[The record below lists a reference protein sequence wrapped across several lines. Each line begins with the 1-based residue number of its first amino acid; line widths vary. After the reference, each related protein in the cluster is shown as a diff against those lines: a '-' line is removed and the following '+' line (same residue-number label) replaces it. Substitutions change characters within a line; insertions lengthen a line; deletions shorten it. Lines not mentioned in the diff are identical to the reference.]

1 VAKPTYTKPLTATGG
16 AHAINVSFLLMAIF
30 VGLAVVFVALGPYLM
45 PDYYVTLITRA
56 FLFAVAVLTVSVLWG
71 LTGILTF
78 SQAAFFG
85 VGAYAAGLMFTHV
98 GFSMS
103 ALIVAVLLGII
114 VAMLLAAFIGWLAF
128 WHGATPIYVAVVTLV
143 IPIGVVQLIYAGGS
157 FTGASTG
164 LSGFEMIAMTRPQ
177 RYWLAGTTVLVLTIA
192 AWLFARSDYGRV
204 LRAIRENE
212 SRCRYLGIHT
222 SRVKTWLMIAMA
234 GVASVAGFIYAC
246 TGRAVAPEHA
256 DFVFGTELIVYAA
269 LAGRAFVV
277 AAVVGTLGLEALSG
291 YVSSLLPFSWR
302 LFIGLLFVLV
312 ILYLPQGLLPP
323 IGELAGR
330 ALTRALRALS
340 PHTAFVDDQTSPTE
354 VARDAAPTNATVG
367 SVGDGLTA
375 LTVEGLAKNYGALS
389 VLKDVNF
396 QVSGGEFIGIVG
408 PNGAGKTTLMSC
420 LSNGKERTGGTV
432 RVFGQDIGRGSP
444 SAIAGLG
451 LGRSFQNTSLFNA
464 LTVFECLR
472 LARYRAQPPSLI
484 RRSVR
489 LDIPDGALRVIE
501 QTSLIDRLGE
511 RVENLSHGQKRALEL
526 AMVLALEPKVILLDE
541 PTAGLTKTDRQ
552 MIGAVLTS
560 LRNESGLSVLLIEHD
575 FDFVKEVCSRL
586 IVLHEGRVM
595 IDGPTQQVISNPLLK
610 EIYSGEEVVR

>member
-1 VAKPTYTKPLTATGG
+1 MTTTPLTTAGG
-16 AHAINVSFLLMAIF
+16 TRSINLSFLLMAVF

-56 FLFAVAVLTVSVLWG
+56 FLFATAVLTVSVLWG

-103 ALIVAVLLGII
+103 AMIGAVLLGIL

-143 IPIGVVQLIYAGGS
+143 IPIGVVQIIYAGGS

-164 LSGFEMIAMTRPQ
+164 LSGFDMVAMTRPQ
-177 RYWLAGTTVLVLTIA
+177 RYWLAGTTVVVLTIA

-277 AAVVGTLGLEALSG
+277 AAVVGTLGLEVLSG

-323 IGELAGR
+323 VGDLAGR
-330 ALTRALRALS
+330 VLARGLRALS
-340 PHTAFVDDQTSPTE
+340 PHTAVVDDQTSATE
-354 VARDAAPTNATVG
+354 VTRSATPASGPVA
-367 SVGDGLTA
+367 SVGDAHVA
-375 LTVEGLAKNYGALS
+375 LTVEGLAKSYGALS
-389 VLKDVNF
+389 VLKDVGF
-396 QVSGGEFIGIVG
+396 QVRSGEFIGIVG

-420 LSNGKERTGGTV
+420 LSNGKERSGGTV
-432 RVFGQDIGRGSP
+432 RVFGEDIGRSSP

-472 LARYRAQPPSLI
+472 LARYRQQPPSLI
-484 RRSVR
+484 KRSVR

-501 QTSLIDRLGE
+501 QTDLIGRLGE

-552 MIGAVLTS
+552 MIGTVLTS
-560 LRNESGLSVLLIEHD
+560 LRDESGLSVLLIEHD

-595 IDGPTQQVISNPLLK
+595 LDGPTQLVISNPLLK

>member
-1 VAKPTYTKPLTATGG
+1 MTTTPLTTAGG
-16 AHAINVSFLLMAIF
+16 TRSINLSFLLMAVF

-56 FLFAVAVLTVSVLWG
+56 FLFATAVLTVSVLWG

-103 ALIVAVLLGII
+103 AMIGAVLLGIL

-143 IPIGVVQLIYAGGS
+143 IPIGVVQIIYAGGS

-164 LSGFEMIAMTRPQ
+164 LSGFDMVAMTRPQ
-177 RYWLAGTTVLVLTIA
+177 RYWLAGTTVVVLTIA

-277 AAVVGTLGLEALSG
+277 AAVVGTLGLEVLSG

-323 IGELAGR
+323 VGDLAGR
-330 ALTRALRALS
+330 VLARGLRALS
-340 PHTAFVDDQTSPTE
+340 PHTAVVDDQTSATE
-354 VARDAAPTNATVG
+354 VTRSATPASGPVA
-367 SVGDGLTA
+367 SVGDAHIA
-375 LTVEGLAKNYGALS
+375 LTVEGLAKSYGALS
-389 VLKDVNF
+389 VLKDVGF
-396 QVSGGEFIGIVG
+396 QVRSGEFIGIVG

-420 LSNGKERTGGTV
+420 LSNGKERSGGTV
-432 RVFGQDIGRGSP
+432 RVFGEDIGRSSP

-472 LARYRAQPPSLI
+472 LARYRQQPPSLI
-484 RRSVR
+484 KRSVR

-501 QTSLIDRLGE
+501 QTDLIGRLGE

-552 MIGAVLTS
+552 MIGTVLTS
-560 LRNESGLSVLLIEHD
+560 LRDESGLSVLLIEHD

-595 IDGPTQQVISNPLLK
+595 LDGPTQLVISNPLLK